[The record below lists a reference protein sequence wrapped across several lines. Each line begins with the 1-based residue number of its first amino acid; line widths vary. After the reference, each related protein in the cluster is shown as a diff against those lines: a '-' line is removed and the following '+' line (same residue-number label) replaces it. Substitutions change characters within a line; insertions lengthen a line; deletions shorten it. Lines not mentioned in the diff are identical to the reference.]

1 MKSSLFGVLNK
12 LFTRRDKKVI
22 GILLLSSILVSVVE
36 TLSISAI
43 MIFISVATNFHSIAT
58 SRILGKIYD
67 MFGFSQSSDVVLLLG
82 FVLLAFYFVRA
93 VLNVV
98 HIYYTNKFAHMRQH
112 YFASRLFERY
122 LQFTYRDFVQK
133 TSTAISHVIL
143 AYSSNITQIISTLL
157 MMFAEIF
164 TIICIYSML
173 FYVNWKMT
181 LVLSMVL
188 VAKVIIVLRAFT
200 HKITQAGL
208 ESKKYSEQL
217 GMTYN
222 ASFCNFK
229 FLKLI
234 SNNKLIQDRFS
245 VATLGL
251 ARANTVNAV
260 WQGLPR
266 FILETIGFSLLV
278 SAIMYVVDRYNDAQC
293 VIPMVSM
300 YALAFYRFLPSI
312 NKLVTGYNQIMFSK
326 HVLQPVYDFLQ
337 HDYEELGNQDIA
349 FDRTIELKNLSFA
362 YGPKAQVLKAVNLV
376 LQKGLRVGF
385 VGESGAG
392 KSTIADIIMGLFVPQ
407 EGGIYIDDVRLTQ
420 ENLKHWRRKIG
431 YIPQDVYLFHG
442 TVAENVICG
451 RDFDE
456 AMIID
461 VLQKARM
468 YDFLLTK
475 DGIHTR
481 LGEGGINVS
490 GGQKQRIAIARALY
504 GNPEILVLDEATSSL
519 DNQTEEHIMD
529 EIYQVDRNKT
539 LIIIAHRLS
548 TIERCDVVYKV
559 DGGCVTQVRAQIVT
573 GDLLQSP
580 VGATADY

>member
-1 MKSSLFGVLNK
+1 MNVSLFGVLRK

-22 GILLLSSILVSVVE
+22 IVLLLSSVLVSIVE
-36 TLSISAI
+36 TLSLSAI
-43 MIFISVATNFHSIAT
+43 MVFISIATNFNSALT
-58 SRILGKIYD
+58 GRFLGKFSAL
-67 MFGFSQSSDVVLLLG
+67 FGFSRPSELVLFLG
-82 FVLLAFYFVRA
+82 FSLLVFYLLRA
-93 VLNVV
+93 GLNVI
-98 HIYYTNKFAHMRQH
+98 HIYYTNKFSHMRQH

-133 TSTAISHVIL
+133 TSTSMSQVIL
-143 AYSSNITQIISTLL
+143 AYSSNVTQIISTLL

-164 TIICIYSML
+164 TVVCIYSML

-181 LVLSMVL
+181 LVLSVVL
-188 VAKVIIVLRAFT
+188 IVKVLIVLKAFT

-208 ESKKYSEQL
+208 ESKKYSEQ
-217 GMTYN
+217 MAVSYT

-234 SNNKLIQDRFS
+234 SNNKLIQSRFS
-245 VATLGL
+245 TATLGL

-260 WQGLPR
+260 WQALPR

-278 SAIMYVVDRYNDAQC
+278 GAIMYVVYRYNDAQF

-312 NKLVTGYNQIMFSK
+312 NKLVTGYNQLMFNK
-326 HVLQPVYDFLQ
+326 HVLEPVHDFLH
-337 HDYEELGNQDIA
+337 HDYEELGNKEIVFESAIA
-349 FDRTIELKNLSFA
+349 LKNLSFS
-362 YGPKAQVLKAVNLV
+362 YGPKAQVLEHVNLV
-376 LQKGLRVGF
+376 LKKGLRVGF

-407 EGGIYIDDVRLTQ
+407 KGGVYVDDVRLTQ
-420 ENLKHWRRKIG
+420 ENLKCWRRKIG

-442 TVAENVICG
+442 TVAENVVCG
-451 RDFDE
+451 RAFDE
-456 AMIID
+456 TMIID
-461 VLQKARM
+461 ALKKARM
-468 YDFLLTK
+468 YDFLMSK
-475 DGIHTR
+475 DGIYTR

-504 GNPEILVLDEATSSL
+504 ANPEVLVLDEATSSL
-519 DNQTEEHIMD
+519 DNETEEHIMD

-559 DGGCVTQVRAQIVT
+559 DGGCVMQVRGQIIT
-573 GDLLQSP
+573 GDQIPSP
-580 VGATADY
+580 VVSA